1 MFRSTLKWLGIAL
14 AALLLVVF
22 VGGGTYQWVATNND
36 LTRYPPPGEL
46 IDVKGR
52 MMHIHCQGTGT
63 PTVVVEQGLTSLSL
77 AWQEIHHRVAELT
90 RVCSYDRAGMGYS
103 EPIGHPTRAPEVA
116 ERLHLLLQ
124 GAGISDDLVMVGW
137 SAGGV
142 YIREF
147 FRAYPDQVKAMVF
160 VDSSHEQQGARL
172 PELEQSG
179 DSGFLRLARY
189 LAPVGLLRISGF
201 VRRQVDN
208 VPVGDEL
215 REQLLALYHQS
226 HAVGTLLNAS
236 IAFEQDTN
244 SPNPPDSLGDL
255 PLIVLSQGKPV
266 ELSDEVPPNFTL
278 EDLLELREVWNQ
290 LQIELASLSSRGSR
304 IVAADSGHAIH
315 FDQPDL
321 LVDAVD
327 ELVQVVRQ
335 ENAAPDPLEQ

>member
-1 MFRSTLKWLGIAL
+1 MFRSTFKWLGIAL
-14 AALLLVVF
+14 VALLLVVL

-36 LTRYPPPGEL
+36 LTRYPPPGKL

-63 PTVVVEQGLTSLSL
+63 PTVVVEQGLGGLSL
-77 AWQEIHHRVAELT
+77 AWQEIHHRIAELT

-116 ERLHLLLQ
+116 ERLYLLLQ
-124 GAGISDDLVMVGW
+124 GADISDDLVLVGW

-147 FRAYPDQVKAMVF
+147 FGAYPDQVKAMVF
-160 VDSSHEQQGARL
+160 VDSSHEQQGVRL

-189 LAPVGLLRISGF
+189 LAPVGLLRISGV
-201 VRRQVDN
+201 VRRQFDN
-208 VPVGDEL
+208 VPLGDEL

-226 HAVGTLLNAS
+226 HAVGTLLDAS
-236 IAFEQDTN
+236 TAFEQDTN

-266 ELSDEVPPNFTL
+266 EMSDEVPPNITL
-278 EDLLELREVWNQ
+278 EYLLESREIWNQ

-304 IVAADSGHAIH
+304 IVAAESGHRIH
-315 FDQPDL
+315 SDQPDL

-335 ENAAPDPLEQ
+335 KNSASDPLEQ

>member
-14 AALLLVVF
+14 VALLLVVL
-22 VGGGTYQWVATNND
+22 VGGGTYQWVATSHD
-36 LTRYPPPGEL
+36 LKRYPPPGSL

-52 MMHIHCQGTGT
+52 MMHIHCKGNGT
-63 PTVVVEQGLTSLSL
+63 PTVVIEQGLGSLSL
-77 AWQEIHHRVAELT
+77 EWQEIHHRIAELT

-103 EPIGHPTRAPEVA
+103 EPIGHPTRASEVA

-124 GAGISDDLVMVGW
+124 GADISDDLVLVGW

-147 FRAYPDQVKAMVF
+147 FGAYPDQVKAMVF
-160 VDSSHEQQGARL
+160 VDSSHEQQGVRL

-179 DSGFLRLARY
+179 GSGFLRLARY
-189 LAPVGLLRISGF
+189 LAPVGLLRISGV
-201 VRRQVDN
+201 VRGQVEN
-208 VPVGDEL
+208 LPVGDEL

-226 HAVGTLLNAS
+226 HAVGTLLNES
-236 IAFEQDTN
+236 SAFEQDIN

-266 ELSDEVPPNFTL
+266 ELSDEMPPNITL
-278 EDLLELREVWNQ
+278 EYLLESHEVWNQ

-304 IVAADSGHAIH
+304 IVAVESGHRIH
-315 FDQPDL
+315 SDQPDL
-321 LVDAVD
+321 LVDAVG

-335 ENAAPDPLEQ
+335 KNSASDPLEQ

>member
-14 AALLLVVF
+14 VALLLVVL
-22 VGGGTYQWVATNND
+22 VGGGTYQWVATSHD
-36 LTRYPPPGEL
+36 LTRYPPPGKL

-52 MMHIHCQGTGT
+52 MMHIHCLGNGT
-63 PTVVVEQGLTSLSL
+63 PTVVIEQGLGSLSL
-77 AWQEIHHRVAELT
+77 EWQEIHHRIAELT

-103 EPIGHPTRAPEVA
+103 EPIGHPTRASEVA

-124 GAGISDDLVMVGW
+124 GADISDDLVLVGW

-147 FRAYPDQVKAMVF
+147 FGAYPDQVKAMVF
-160 VDSSHEQQGARL
+160 VDSSHEQQGVRL

-179 DSGFLRLARY
+179 GSGFWRLARY
-189 LAPVGLLRISGF
+189 LAPVGLLRISGV
-201 VRRQVDN
+201 VRGQVEN

-226 HAVGTLLNAS
+226 HAVGTLLNES
-236 IAFEQDTN
+236 SAFEQDIN
-244 SPNPPDSLGDL
+244 SPNPPESLGDL

-266 ELSDEVPPNFTL
+266 ELSDEMPPNITL
-278 EDLLELREVWNQ
+278 EYLLESHEVWNQ

-304 IVAADSGHAIH
+304 IVAVESGHRIH
-315 FDQPDL
+315 SDQPDL
-321 LVDAVD
+321 LVDAVG

-335 ENAAPDPLEQ
+335 KNSASDPLEQ

>member
-14 AALLLVVF
+14 AALLLVVL

-52 MMHIHCQGTGT
+52 RMHIHCQGTGT
-63 PTVVVEQGLTSLSL
+63 PTVVVEQGLGGLSM
-77 AWQEIHHRVAELT
+77 AWQEIHHRIAELT

-124 GAGISDDLVMVGW
+124 DAGISDDLVMVGW

-160 VDSSHEQQGARL
+160 VDSSHEQQGGRL
-172 PELEQSG
+172 PELGQSG

-201 VRRQVDN
+201 VRRQLDN

-266 ELSDEVPPNFTL
+266 ELSDEVPPNFIL